1 MADFRMK
8 VPRQEFLMRG
18 TSDGAITGQI
28 ICATNGLTQG
38 GNINSMGGFI
48 IKASPVNTGRIGV
61 ASRVSTGATLIT
73 DCFLL
78 APNQEV
84 FVPVANLNLVRLVAT
99 VASEVVCWIRQ

>member
-1 MADFRMK
+1 MTQFKIRVSNQA
-8 VPRQEFLMRG
+8 FLMTG

-38 GNINSMGGFI
+38 GNITNMGGFI
-48 IKASPVNTGRIGV
+48 IKASPTNTGRIGV

-73 DCFLL
+73 DCYLL
-78 APNQEV
+78 GASEFI

-99 VASEVVCWIRQ
+99 VANEVVCWIRQ